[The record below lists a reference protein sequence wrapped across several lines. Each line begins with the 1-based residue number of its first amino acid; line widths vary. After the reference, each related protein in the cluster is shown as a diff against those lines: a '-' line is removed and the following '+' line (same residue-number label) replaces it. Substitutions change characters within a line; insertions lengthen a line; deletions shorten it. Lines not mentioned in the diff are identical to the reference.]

1 MMFELKSISSEAI
14 PAALERAMRYRLLND
29 SATAESI
36 CEDILQID
44 PENEKALVLLIL
56 AMADQFNSDHP
67 VGMTRIKDVLSRF
80 KDDYKSFYYSGIV
93 GERRAKS
100 KLENVFPGSNFV
112 AYELFHD
119 AMELY
124 EKAEAIR
131 PAGNDEAILRWNYC
145 ARTIMRYHLEPKPND
160 DFRPLLE

>member
-1 MMFELKSISSEAI
+1 MFELKSISRESI

-36 CEDILQID
+36 CEDILKTD
-44 PENEKALVLLIL
+44 PENEEAHVLLIL

-67 VGMTRIKDVLSRF
+67 VGMTRIKNVLSHF
-80 KDDYKSFYYSGIV
+80 KDDYKNYYYSGIV
-93 GERRAKS
+93 CERRAKS
-100 KLENVFPGSNFV
+100 KLENVFPGSKFV
-112 AYELFHD
+112 AYELIHD
-119 AMELY
+119 AMELF

-145 ARTIMRYHLEPKPND
+145 ARTIMRYNLEPSPEDN
-160 DFRPLLE
+160 FTPLLE